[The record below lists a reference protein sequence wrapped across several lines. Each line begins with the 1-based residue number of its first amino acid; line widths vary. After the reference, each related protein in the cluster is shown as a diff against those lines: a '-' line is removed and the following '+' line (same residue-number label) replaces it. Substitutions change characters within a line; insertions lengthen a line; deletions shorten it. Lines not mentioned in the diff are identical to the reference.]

1 MCDQYVAV
9 WSKMAETTKNIQL
22 LRQKCEIIKACA
34 NMFLSDLQNNESP
47 SLEPLLKD
55 LDDIKNNIKIAIN
68 CIMIHLNEW
77 KRSSVKADEQLIGSY
92 AEVEKSSI
100 WNQTEIWQCDPIL
113 LQYGGQIPLD
123 TLDHIQVSF
132 PTLVPYIQS
141 FYYKE
146 VYF

>member
-1 MCDQYVAV
+1 MYDQYQPV

-22 LRQKCEIIKACA
+22 LRQKCEISKACA
-34 NMFLSDLQNNESP
+34 NEFLSDLQNNESP
-47 SLEPLLKD
+47 SLELL
-55 LDDIKNNIKIAIN
+55 LESVDDIKNNIKIAIN
-68 CIMIHLNEW
+68 GIMVHLNEW

-92 AEVEKSSI
+92 AEVEESNI
-100 WNQTEIWQCDPIL
+100 WNQTGIWQCDPIL
-113 LQYGGQIPLD
+113 LQHGGQIPLD

-132 PTLVPYIQS
+132 PTLFLYIQS